1 MDICMD
7 RVKTLD
13 QDTPRHTAWKLRLR
27 VAKQQ
32 LDKKRFNLKEC
43 GLHAG
48 RWAAAAVR
56 LCRNV
61 IVCAS
66 GCA

>member
-27 VAKQQ
+27 IAKQQ
-32 LDKKRFNLKEC
+32 LDKKRFKS
-43 GLHAG
+43 AG
-48 RWAAAAVR
+48 CMLADGRQR
-56 LCRNV
+56 QCD
-61 IVCAS
+61 CAEM
-66 GCA
+66 